1 MAVVCS
7 SNNSGLFNSKS
18 VRKYEF
24 NYCNNGSKEFST
36 LIGRKLCK
44 KKRLLILYIQ
54 HEYKHEVIDIL
65 IVTVIIYE
73 TIACK

>member
-1 MAVVCS
+1 MNLIIVIMAVKNFPPVLEK
-7 SNNSGLFNSKS
+7 NF
-18 VRKYEF
+18 V
-24 NYCNNGSKEFST
+24 
-36 LIGRKLCK
+36 K